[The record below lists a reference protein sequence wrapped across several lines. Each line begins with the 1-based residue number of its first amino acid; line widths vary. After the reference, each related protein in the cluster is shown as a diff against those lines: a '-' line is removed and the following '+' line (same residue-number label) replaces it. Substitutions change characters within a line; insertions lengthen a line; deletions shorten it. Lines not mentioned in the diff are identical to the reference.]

1 MKVSVVIPVYNV
13 ERYLERC
20 VQSVQRQTYQN
31 IEIILIDDGSPD
43 GSGLLCDQLAEKDQ
57 RIRVIHQE
65 NQGLS
70 GARNTGIH
78 NATGEYIIFMDS
90 DDEWLLDDGLEA
102 LLNNGKG
109 NDLIV
114 FKNAD
119 IWKNGHITQLRDYDV
134 ENIAKLPDAHAVFY
148 HLVITGQFRMSACF
162 LLIRRELL
170 VNHEIYFPIG
180 YISEDVFWSLHLW
193 QHAKTVTIQNLVF
206 YGYCHHDNSISTSP
220 YIRAYQSYDKIFNY
234 WKEQCDNG
242 CNNAQAI
249 RIYLANMWVNRGYTY
264 YQLDAANKPEALNIL
279 HRHKD
284 LLQHAATPKSKRIDK
299 LVKFIGVRNTAVV
312 LGYYWQLRT
321 KIKQNAV

>member
-20 VQSVQRQTYQN
+20 VQSVQRQTYQDV
-31 IEIILIDDGSPD
+31 EIILVDDGSPD
-43 GSGLLCDQLAEKDQ
+43 NSGLLCDQLAEKDP

-90 DDEWLLDDGLEA
+90 DDEWLLDDGLDV
-102 LLNNGKG
+102 LMRSGNG

-119 IWKNGHITQLRDYDV
+119 IWKDGRTTQSRDYDI
-134 ENIAKLPDAHAVFY
+134 ENIVNLPDARAVFY

-162 LLIRRELL
+162 LLIRRDLL
-170 VNHEIYFPIG
+170 VSNEIYFPVG

-193 QHAKTVTIQNLVF
+193 QHAETVSIHNLAF
-206 YGYCHHDNSISTSP
+206 YAYCHHENSISTSP
-220 YIRAYQSYDKIFNY
+220 SILVYQSYDKIFSY
-234 WKEQCDNG
+234 WKEQCNNG
-242 CNNAQAI
+242 CNNAHAI
-249 RIYLANMWVNRGYTY
+249 RIYLANMWVNRGYSY
-264 YQLDAANKPEALNIL
+264 YQLDADSKPEALAIL
-279 HRHKD
+279 RHHKD
-284 LLQHAATPKSKRIDK
+284 LLQYAATPKSKRIAK
-299 LVKFIGVRNTAVV
+299 LVKFVGVRNTAVV
-312 LGYYWQLRT
+312 LGCYWQLRT
-321 KIKQNAV
+321 KIKRNAV

>member
-20 VQSVQRQTYQN
+20 VQSVQRQTYQDV
-31 IEIILIDDGSPD
+31 EIILVDDGSPD
-43 GSGLLCDQLAEKDQ
+43 NSGLLCDQLAEKDP

-119 IWKNGHITQLRDYDV
+119 IWENGHITQLRDYDV

-193 QHAKTVTIQNLVF
+193 QNARTVTITNLEL
-206 YGYCHHDNSISTSP
+206 YGYYHRSGSLSSTPS
-220 YIRAYQSYDKIFNY
+220 RKACDSYDKIFTY
-234 WKEQCDNG
+234 WKAECDKG
-242 CNNAQAI
+242 CVNAKAI
-249 RIYLANMWVNRGYTY
+249 RVYLANLWVSRGYDY
-264 YQLDAANKPEALNIL
+264 NKLKSIDKPHALSIMK
-279 HRHKD
+279 RHAD
-284 LLQHAATPKSKRIDK
+284 LLDHASTPKARHTAK
-299 LVKFIGVRNTAVV
+299 LVQIIGIKSTIIL
-312 LGYYWQLRT
+312 LGWYWSLRT
-321 KIKQNAV
+321 LLKRTAI